1 MKYTFILALLAT
13 NLILFFKIEMYIYL
27 LIVLVFALGIYVN
40 VKQIIYKT
48 GLTDS
53 ILFRFIGLNWKKTP
67 WDIPPKW
74 STIRLNMNNE
84 FKTFYNT
91 VSSYLTFSS
100 KKDYTSTILN
110 ENAIV
115 SKKDFMKYV
124 MYANMTNQELIAPK
138 TYVARGNFIS
148 KHHISDLL
156 LNKKYLWKKEERQYL
171 QDDQQELEEDYQ
183 TDSKT
188 THNHH
193 GLLPGQYKN
202 SGVLAIA
209 LSKAFAEYPEPKDLK
224 KALASYLSQ
233 IYMCYQKDKSFYLT
247 ETMIAV
253 IEKAKS
259 LSTDDNESLSLSEFY
274 EASKELHLQQESKYL
289 GGCMTNDALNGLYGL
304 VSWSVNHSEEEL
316 KKAVFGIVKLTN
328 YNFASC
334 QIAYTYL
341 AIMRQLLL
349 WKKMA
354 SDCQTQII
362 SLFNRLVK
370 EPPPSSEKDFLK
382 WKGNRHHGSEFLFLI
397 KNRLHSALQEE
408 TTENPKSYEL
418 FLAKE
423 IREYIW
429 ELEFTTPEIQK
440 LKSDMVDETT
450 AFFPEYVSALS
461 SKMGGNHL
469 LISALM
475 SFYSLFTKRQTEFY
489 DTIGSVLAIGHH
501 SEMTTNMSIVGSLYS
516 ASCPNSVIKE
526 KDIDCLFE
534 SAKYSIDVPTTVRFY
549 EDAEDN
555 KKLVLADFNI
565 LWGISNSLKNHPYN
579 YDALETEQEDIFSK
593 IREKS
598 FHLQNEMMTNL
609 NTSHPMYKPFC
620 ESSFTKQMSPLG
632 YHSSFVILAGLLS
645 ESWGIPFEKDYT
657 TIGYLGYGDTHIPG
671 TFLLHQE
678 DFIVQDNS
686 HHE

>member
-100 KKDYTSTILN
+100 KKKDLSFKQD
-110 ENAIV
+110 NAIV
-115 SKKDFMKYV
+115 SKKDFIKYV

-233 IYMCYQKDKSFYLT
+233 IYMS
-247 ETMIAV
+247 
-253 IEKAKS
+253 
-259 LSTDDNESLSLSEFY
+259 
-274 EASKELHLQQESKYL
+274 
-289 GGCMTNDALNGLYGL
+289 
-304 VSWSVNHSEEEL
+304 
-316 KKAVFGIVKLTN
+316 
-328 YNFASC
+328 
-334 QIAYTYL
+334 
-341 AIMRQLLL
+341 
-349 WKKMA
+349 
-354 SDCQTQII
+354 
-362 SLFNRLVK
+362 
-370 EPPPSSEKDFLK
+370 
-382 WKGNRHHGSEFLFLI
+382 
-397 KNRLHSALQEE
+397 
-408 TTENPKSYEL
+408 
-418 FLAKE
+418 
-423 IREYIW
+423 
-429 ELEFTTPEIQK
+429 
-440 LKSDMVDETT
+440 
-450 AFFPEYVSALS
+450 
-461 SKMGGNHL
+461 
-469 LISALM
+469 
-475 SFYSLFTKRQTEFY
+475 
-489 DTIGSVLAIGHH
+489 
-501 SEMTTNMSIVGSLYS
+501 
-516 ASCPNSVIKE
+516 
-526 KDIDCLFE
+526 
-534 SAKYSIDVPTTVRFY
+534 
-549 EDAEDN
+549 
-555 KKLVLADFNI
+555 
-565 LWGISNSLKNHPYN
+565 
-579 YDALETEQEDIFSK
+579 
-593 IREKS
+593 
-598 FHLQNEMMTNL
+598 
-609 NTSHPMYKPFC
+609 
-620 ESSFTKQMSPLG
+620 
-632 YHSSFVILAGLLS
+632 
-645 ESWGIPFEKDYT
+645 
-657 TIGYLGYGDTHIPG
+657 
-671 TFLLHQE
+671 
-678 DFIVQDNS
+678 
-686 HHE
+686 

>member
-1 MKYTFILALLAT
+1 MIL
-13 NLILFFKIEMYIYL
+13 LFAYGF
-27 LIVLVFALGIYVN
+27 YVN
-40 VKQIIYKT
+40 FKQIFYKT
-48 GLTDS
+48 GLTES
-53 ILFRFIGLNWKKTP
+53 ILLRFIGVNWKKTP

-100 KKDYTSTILN
+100 KKKDLSFKQD
-110 ENAIV
+110 NAIV
-115 SKKDFMKYV
+115 SKTDFMKYV

-156 LNKKYLWKKEERQYL
+156 LNKKYLWKKEERQYI

-224 KALASYLSQ
+224 KALTSYLSQ

-274 EASKELHLQQESKYL
+274 EASKELNLQQESKYL

-304 VSWSVNHSEEEL
+304 ASWSVNHSEEEL

-501 SEMTTNMSIVGSLYS
+501 SEMSTNMSIVGSLYY

-620 ESSFTKQMSPLG
+620 ESSFIKQMSPLG

-657 TIGYLGYGDTHIPG
+657 TIGYLGYGDTHAPG

-678 DFIVQDNS
+678 DFLIQDNS